1 MSEEGSQ
8 ALWFEIVNNLT
19 QSIQKKSLSKKIMA
33 LVGATAFALGAA
45 GCSDSE
51 SYRYK
56 EPTPDATTSTS
67 QEYSDPTIDS
77 GDAKEPAPQEVLDMY
92 EKMNG
97 LDELKAK
104 LDDQNGKEDIDFNE
118 WRESIANL

>member
-19 QSIQKKSLSKKIMA
+19 QAIQKQAYQKKIMA

-77 GDAKEPAPQEVLDMY
+77 GDAKEPVPQEVLDMY
-92 EKMNG
+92 EK
-97 LDELKAK
+97 
-104 LDDQNGKEDIDFNE
+104 NE
-118 WRESIANL
+118 WVG